1 MNRIFNA
8 AALYT
13 VLGLAGGLFYRELTH
28 SRDFV
33 GETQLGLVHTHFL
46 VLGTVFLLVVLG
58 LEKLFK
64 LSRSKM
70 FGWFEIT
77 FHAGLLITGIMMA
90 VRGSMTV
97 VGTPLTSPAFA
108 GISGLGHMFL
118 TAAFVL
124 FFLSLRKA
132 IKADQKASADLAAGA
147 APVAGAE
154 AVKA

>member
-1 MNRIFNA
+1 MNRLFNA

-58 LEKLFK
+58 LEKLLG

-132 IKADQKASADLAAGA
+132 IKADQLASADQVAGA
-147 APVAGAE
+147 AAAHDR
-154 AVKA
+154 AVQQA

>member
-1 MNRIFNA
+1 MNRLFNA

-33 GETQLGLVHTHFL
+33 GDSQLGLVHTHFL
-46 VLGTVFLLVVLG
+46 VLGTVFLLIVLG
-58 LEKLFK
+58 LEKLFT
-64 LSRSKM
+64 LSRSKL

-108 GISGLGHMFL
+108 GISGLGHIFL

-124 FFLSLRKA
+124 FFLALRKA
-132 IKADQKASADLAAGA
+132 IRADQSGRAALATEAT
-147 APVAGAE
+147 PVADEQVA
-154 AVKA
+154 KA

>member
-1 MNRIFNA
+1 MKRLFNA

-33 GETQLGLVHTHFL
+33 GDSQLGLVHTHFL

-58 LEKLFK
+58 LEKLFT

-97 VGTPLTSPAFA
+97 LGTPLTSPAFA

-118 TAAFVL
+118 TAAFAL

-132 IKADQKASADLAAGA
+132 IKADQSAPADPFDGA
-147 APVAGAE
+147 AAVHGDK